1 MGAPSIS
8 NVNTPGP
15 NIANVPTTRVNLL
28 GIDISFAQL
37 ASPPPDILANTA
49 MVYQTPDGSLYQSNG
64 TAVVPVGGGGGVS
77 LATAN
82 NWALAQSSTLS
93 TIAYAAT
100 VTIDGLAHSNHINIG
115 ALTGPLTLANPT
127 NWTNAGTVNIWL
139 TQDATGSRLLT
150 LGANIKTAGATGITL
165 STAAN
170 AVDVVSMIYNPTKAI
185 WFAAIAKAVA

>member
-49 MVYQTPDGSLYQSNG
+49 MVYQTPDGNVYQSNG
-64 TAVVPVGGGGGVS
+64 TSLAGMGGGAQLTV
-77 LATAN
+77 AN
-82 NWALAQSSTLS
+82 NWLLAQSSTLS

-100 VTIDGLAHSNHINIG
+100 ITIDGLAHSNHINIG
-115 ALTGPLTLANPT
+115 TLTGNLFLANPT
-127 NWTNAGTVNIWL
+127 NWTNAGTVNIHS
-139 TQDATGSRLLT
+139 TQDATGSRLISFGT
-150 LGANIKTAGATGITL
+150 KFRAAGGIGSITL

-170 AVDVVSMIYNPTKAI
+170 AWDVLSYVYHPTKDLY
-185 WFAAIAKAVA
+185 FLAIAKAVA